1 MIVLKLG
8 GDIFE
13 SGMNLNLSKDIKK
26 TLRRDSVIIVHGG
39 GDEVTRVAEKLGK
52 RQVFV
57 TSPSG
62 IRSRYTDE
70 ETVRIYTMVMA
81 GRVNKAI
88 VRWLLSEGVP
98 AIGVSG
104 VDAAILRARRKK
116 RLLIIDE
123 RGRKRIIEGGFTG
136 KIIDVDP
143 IPLSLLVQSGY
154 VPVVAPIAIGEEYE
168 LLNVDSDRAA
178 AYLAG
183 GLRAESIIFLTDV
196 RGVIMDGDYLERL
209 SLEEAENLLPKV
221 GPGMDKKV
229 LASIEALRAG
239 VKEAIISSGFVEDP
253 ITSAL
258 DHKVGTVITLG

>member
-1 MIVLKLG
+1 
-8 GDIFE
+8 
-13 SGMNLNLSKDIKK
+13 
-26 TLRRDSVIIVHGG
+26 
-39 GDEVTRVAEKLGK
+39 
-52 RQVFV
+52 
-57 TSPSG
+57 
-62 IRSRYTDE
+62 
-70 ETVRIYTMVMA
+70 MA
-81 GRVNKAI
+81 GRVNKAV
-88 VRWLLSEGVP
+88 VRWLLSERVP

-143 IPLSLLVQSGY
+143 VPLSLLVQSGY